1 MLRALAGPFP
11 ATRFCP
17 TGGVNAGNV
26 ATWLAEP
33 NVVAAGG
40 SWLCPA
46 SDIKSG
52 NWEIITGRCIDA
64 MRTLRKK

>member
-1 MLRALAGPFP
+1 
-11 ATRFCP
+11 
-17 TGGVNAGNV
+17 
-26 ATWLAEP
+26 
-33 NVVAAGG
+33 VAAGG